1 VLFEML
7 LVTMTDLKVLEK
19 KKKKKELNLY
29 LPYSSAI
36 LQLAFD
42 TGTAPDTVFDA
53 TVVAV
58 DLVGGGGRCI
68 GFIGAEDDPISPSSS
83 SSSSDGS
90 LKLKFPVADFVGV
103 GNGVG
108 RDAGAELTEGRE
120 GGGGGG
126 ADFEGGGGKETLAGG
141 GGGGGLLVDPKLEF
155 ALGFITF

>member
-1 VLFEML
+1 ME
-7 LVTMTDLKVLEK
+7 LVFT
-19 KKKKKELNLY
+19 
-29 LPYSSAI
+29 I
-36 LQLAFD
+36 LVCDFAGVAFD

-58 DLVGGGGRCI
+58 DLVVVGGRCI
-68 GFIGAEDDPISPSSS
+68 GFIGAEDDPISPSSSS

-120 GGGGGG
+120 GGGG
-126 ADFEGGGGKETLAGG
+126 ADFEGGGGKG

-155 ALGFITF
+155 ALGFVTF